1 MIELLNYYRNKV
13 DNQENER
20 FEWLAEIEQMKYN
33 IENVHEKED
42 AILQIKHQM
51 AELQKALSDSHLAIY
66 DEKNQVNALRLDYED
81 LVKIEKSDVKRIR
94 ELEALN
100 QDINDKK
107 GSNKYSNF
115 RDCRPDSSKNR
126 IPLSKKE
133 KALKMGSENKN
144 TKNMMTRTLDSE
156 KSTVS

>member
-1 MIELLNYYRNKV
+1 
-13 DNQENER
+13 
-20 FEWLAEIEQMKYN
+20 MKYN

-100 QDINDKK
+100 
-107 GSNKYSNF
+107 
-115 RDCRPDSSKNR
+115 
-126 IPLSKKE
+126 
-133 KALKMGSENKN
+133 
-144 TKNMMTRTLDSE
+144 
-156 KSTVS
+156 